1 MLMLL
6 AGGGCGPIWRHAK
19 IGLIFQRNSEVLNT
33 FWRISEN
40 RTIVGHRNIC
50 ISKKEIRQNSNPTD
64 TEIA

>member
-19 IGLIFQRNSEVLNT
+19 IGLIFQRNSEILNT

-40 RTIVGHRNIC
+40 RTIVGHGNFAFL
-50 ISKKEIRQNSNPTD
+50 T
-64 TEIA
+64 TEYGKFQSYGH